1 MSKITSIAI
10 AGATGFVGPHILKEL
25 VDAGF
30 QITVL
35 TRSKRPKTFDSSI
48 KVVEV
53 DFTSVESLTA
63 ALRGI
68 DGVVSTV
75 ALAAAES
82 QIALID
88 AAVAAGVN
96 RFIPSEYGC
105 CTTSPKVEALPL
117 YSSMFNI
124 KQYVRE
130 KAKSTNLTWTVLA
143 CGAFLDSLIDGPM
156 LDLANHK
163 ANLFDEGG
171 NRVSATSLANVGKAI
186 AGIFEHHE
194 ATKNRIVRIS
204 EVIVTQNKLLKIVK
218 GLRPEIQ
225 WEISNVRT
233 SVMLKEGLEAISAG
247 DYSAPVFMKIVTGTA
262 FAGDS
267 YGCAYDETDN
277 ELLGIKKLTEEDV
290 RKLIATKLT

>member
-1 MSKITSIAI
+1 M
-10 AGATGFVGPHILKEL
+10 
-25 VDAGF
+25 
-30 QITVL
+30 
-35 TRSKRPKTFDSSI
+35 
-48 KVVEV
+48 
-53 DFTSVESLTA
+53 ESLIA

-68 DGVVSTV
+68 DRVVSTV

-117 YSSMFNI
+117 YSSMFKI

-130 KAKSTNLTWTVLA
+130 KAKSTNLTWTVLT
-143 CGAFLDSLIDGPM
+143 CGAFLDSLIDGPI

-163 ANLFDEGG
+163 TNLFDESD
-171 NRVSATSLANVGKAI
+171 NRVSATSLANIGKAI

-194 ATKNRIVRIS
+194 AIKNRIVRIS

-225 WEISNVRT
+225 
-233 SVMLKEGLEAISAG
+233 
-247 DYSAPVFMKIVTGTA
+247 
-262 FAGDS
+262 
-267 YGCAYDETDN
+267 
-277 ELLGIKKLTEEDV
+277 
-290 RKLIATKLT
+290 